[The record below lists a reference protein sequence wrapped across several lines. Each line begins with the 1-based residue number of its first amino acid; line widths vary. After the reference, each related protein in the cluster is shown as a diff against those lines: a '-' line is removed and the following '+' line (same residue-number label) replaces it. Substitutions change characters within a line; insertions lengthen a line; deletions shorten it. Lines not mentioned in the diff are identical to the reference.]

1 MAAEP
6 VATVERHA
14 TWKELFFDLVV
25 VAGIGQLAH
34 LLHEDT
40 EPTTLGL
47 YAVLY
52 LAFWISWAGFA
63 VYGNIAGDDAKTRVL
78 ITAMLGLAVMAASV
92 PGIHG
97 SRAAAFVIAY
107 VALRWYAGA
116 VVAARQGAARLAARA
131 VRARGA
137 ALAGLP
143 VGRRAAAVLAVGRR
157 DRHRPGRAAPDV
169 RRARPAGGRGAA
181 RAREEL
187 APPRRAGGRAPE
199 HRGDAHR
206 GGAPLRS
213 GSGSSSSSCWA
224 RGSSR
229 SSTPPP
235 TPRSGTAAT
244 VVVALGAFALLASV
258 WAAGLLHG
266 TAGIPQLTPHVVAP
280 RIVMLLHALLTGS
293 LAALAAA
300 LGVAVEHTHEAPAR
314 RSTGRCC
321 AGRWPPTAR
330 SAW

>member
-63 VYGNIAGDDAKTRVL
+63 VYGNIAGDDAKTHVL

-116 VVAARQGAARLAARA
+116 VVQRGKVLARLAARA

-137 ALAGLP
+137 ALAGLA

-157 DRHRPGRAAPDV
+157 RSSSTWSCCSSTSGERALQEAEERLERVKSSRRRGGPRRRAPDDRGEAHA
-169 RRARPAGGRGAA
+169 RRSTS
-181 RAREEL
+181 
-187 APPRRAGGRAPE
+187 
-199 HRGDAHR
+199 
-206 GGAPLRS
+206 RS
-213 GSGSSSSSCWA
+213 GSGCSSSSCWA
-224 RGSSR
+224 RG
-229 SSTPPP
+229 
-235 TPRSGTAAT
+235 
-244 VVVALGAFALLASV
+244 
-258 WAAGLLHG
+258 
-266 TAGIPQLTPHVVAP
+266 
-280 RIVMLLHALLTGS
+280 
-293 LAALAAA
+293 
-300 LGVAVEHTHEAPAR
+300 
-314 RSTGRCC
+314 
-321 AGRWPPTAR
+321 
-330 SAW
+330 